1 MFINRFLTLP
11 AILVVFT
18 LNVFAQDPVDINDR
32 LVAIQDTMF
41 QHERAWQKQFKEL
54 DKGTMQ
60 FAELKAQREVW
71 SNYIVKRMAE
81 VKGMKDTG
89 GSIKFRGAVYT
100 LLMYKKQF
108 IDNAIAPIEKLN
120 SHATIPQMKP
130 YRDKLIE
137 GSKKENEFIDKVLAE
152 QKLFTSRNHIVI
164 NMEVPEKD

>member
-1 MFINRFLTLP
+1 MIINRFLPLL
-11 AILVVFT
+11 AIFVVCT
-18 LNVFAQDPVDINDR
+18 IKAIAQDPLDINDR
-32 LVAIQDTMF
+32 LVAIQDTLF
-41 QHERAWQKQFKEL
+41 QHERAWNTQFKEL

-60 FAELKAQREVW
+60 FAELKGKREVW

-108 IDNAIAPIEKLN
+108 IDNAIIPIEKLN

-137 GSKKENEFIDKVLAE
+137 GSKKEKEFIEKVLAE
-152 QKLFTSRNHIVI
+152 QKLFAGRNHII
-164 NMEVPEKD
+164 IDMGESEKD